1 MTRLALCLL
10 LVGGVA
16 SAEPGDSTT
25 IIRAQLPGGPDAAAP
40 GIGASVEG
48 GWGGA
53 RAEAVGAFTAEA
65 LLWGRVTVRA
75 GVGYDVGVTRP
86 TAGVS
91 YQFLDPYRSAVG
103 LLAGVAYK
111 PEGLTEPE
119 GEIESTVALSRRVG
133 DGLASAAITYG
144 QDADFVHHDGEAA
157 LALVEPVAQ
166 QVAVGGLTRFRS
178 GLGSTTD
185 LGARWDSLAGAVGRI
200 QLDAYTVT
208 AIGGAEVVGATMGGT
223 RLGAMVTLAVG
234 AWF

>member
-1 MTRLALCLL
+1 MARLALCLV

-16 SAEPGDSTT
+16 SADPTDSTT
-25 IIRAQLPGGPDAAAP
+25 MIRAKLPGGPDAAAP

-53 RAEAVGAFTAEA
+53 RAQAVGAFTAEA
-65 LLWGRVTVRA
+65 LLWNRVTVRA
-75 GVGYDVGVTRP
+75 GVGYDVGVARP
-86 TAGVS
+86 SASLS
-91 YQFLDPYRSAVG
+91 YQFLDPFRHAIG

-119 GEIESTVALSRRVG
+119 GEIEGTLALSRRVG
-133 DGLASAAITYG
+133 DGLASASITYG

-157 LALVEPVAQ
+157 LSLVEPVAE

-185 LGARWDSLAGAVGRI
+185 LGARWDSLAGAVGRLQI
-200 QLDAYTVT
+200 DQFTVT
-208 AIGGAEVVGATMGGT
+208 AIGGGELVGVMAGGT
-223 RLGAMVTLAVG
+223 KLGALVTLAFG